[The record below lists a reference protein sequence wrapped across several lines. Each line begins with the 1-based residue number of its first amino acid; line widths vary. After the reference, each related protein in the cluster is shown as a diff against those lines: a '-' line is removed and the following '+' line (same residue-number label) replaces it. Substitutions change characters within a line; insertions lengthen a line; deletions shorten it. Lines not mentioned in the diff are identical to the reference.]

1 MKNILTEFLNQY
13 KSNKNDLKTHARIG
27 NKDLNIYGGSY
38 NLNYNNQE
46 EFNKFTKIYISQVIK
61 KSKHEYLTELQD
73 RENGNAILIDLD
85 FKIKKEISER
95 FLDEAVGLEI
105 IELYVQNLI
114 KYFDIENG
122 DSFNVYLSMKDDLN
136 YDNEDYNKD
145 GMHIQINLNMEH
157 QEQLFLRKKVMKEIN
172 ENIFTPSGWWN
183 HFENDLN
190 DIFDQSISS
199 GKTGWLCF
207 KSRKPGGK
215 PYKLVNKFKV
225 TVDDVDNDDFTFEEI
240 TVKREDE
247 PEIFKELLIRNQN
260 HKKIK
265 LKEEFKKELESK
277 PKKAQNKIIIKKATV
292 GSSLIMQN
300 FKNIYSEEQCDN
312 MIDIILENE
321 LNVNKIE
328 EVSKYLMNCIG
339 REYYDPYAEWIRIMW
354 ALKNIDPMLYPFF
367 LKWSAQSEKF
377 DWNDSNNIDKIMELW
392 EKAENKGLTEGTI
405 RYIARKSNPEMYIDI
420 RNKSTDY
427 LISKTLEGGGT
438 DFDIAQLIKHLMFD
452 QYRCTS
458 IKSNYWKEF
467 KNHRWYD
474 SECGTGLRQKFSDRI
489 SPLYLK
495 KQQQVMERIRD
506 DDNMTTETQNTL
518 TTEAAIYNK
527 ISLRLRDSS
536 KKNNLMVESK
546 QLHYDPELESKL
558 DENPYL
564 LCFKNGVYDFEQK
577 KFREGIPEDYISKCT
592 DINYV
597 EIDENNVDHLTIMQ
611 EIKTFM
617 AQLFPNEKRRKY
629 MWDHLASSLLGV
641 NTNQTFNIY
650 TGVGSNGKSVLVK
663 LFGMV
668 LGKYKGTVPISLIT
682 QKRLGIGG
690 TSSEVAQLKGIR
702 YAVMNEPSKGD
713 VINEG
718 IMKEITGGDPIQAR
732 ELYKQSITFIP
743 QFNLTCCTNTLFD
756 IRSNDEGTWRRI
768 RVVEFESKFVDNPST
783 NPNDYEFK
791 KDKTLEN
798 KFKSW
803 APIFAS
809 MLIGIVNETGGEVKD
824 CPEVLAA
831 SNMYR
836 EDQDNFAKF
845 IKEKIRPFKFDPER
859 PNKKDSKISKT
870 NIINEFKEWWKVF
883 QPGVKPP
890 KAQELVDYLNIKL
903 GPYKNRGWKG
913 YEIIPEEYIDDDEDF

>member
-1 MKNILTEFLNQY
+1 MKNILTEFLNQH

-27 NKDLNIYGGSY
+27 NKDLKIYGGIY
-38 NLNYNNQE
+38 NLNYNNE
-46 EFNKFTKIYISQVIK
+46 KDFDKFVKIYTSQVVK
-61 KSKHEYLTELQD
+61 KNKHEYLTELQD

-85 FKIKKEISER
+85 YRIKKEESER
-95 FLDEAVGLEI
+95 FLDESVGTEI
-105 IELYVQNLI
+105 IEGYIMKLI
-114 KYFDIENG
+114 EYFDIENG
-122 DSFNVYLSMKDDLN
+122 DSFNVYLLMKDDMN
-136 YDNEDYNKD
+136 YENDDYNKD
-145 GMHIQINLNMEH
+145 GMHIQINLNMQH
-157 QEQLFLRKKVMKEIN
+157 SEQLFLRKKTMKYID
-172 ENIFTPSGWWN
+172 ENIFTPSGWWDK
-183 HFENDLN
+183 FENDLN
-190 DIFDQSISS
+190 DIFDKSISA
-199 GKTGWLCF
+199 GTTGWLCY

-215 PYKLVNKFKV
+215 PYKLVNKFLITIDNV
-225 TVDDVDNDDFTFEEI
+225 EDNDFTIEEI

-265 LKEEFKKELESK
+265 LKEQYKSELESK
-277 PKKAQNKIIIKKATV
+277 PKKAVNKIIIKKSTV
-292 GSSLIMQN
+292 GSSLIIQN
-300 FKNIYSEEQCDN
+300 FKNIYSEEQCNN

-328 EVSKYLMNCIG
+328 EVYKYLMECIG
-339 REYYDPYAEWIRIMW
+339 IEYYEPYPEWIRILW
-354 ALKNIDPMLYPFF
+354 ALKSIDPMLYPFF
-367 LKWSAQSEKF
+367 LKWSSQSDKF
-377 DWNDSNNIDKIMELW
+377 NWDDHNNIDSIMELW
-392 EKAENKGLTEGTI
+392 DKAENKGLTEGTI
-405 RYIARKSNPEMYIDI
+405 RYIARKSNPESYINI

-427 LISKTLEGGGT
+427 LIGRTLEGGGT
-438 DFDIAQLIKHLMFD
+438 DFDIALLIKHLMFD

-458 IKSNYWKEF
+458 IKSNFWKEF
-467 KNHRWYD
+467 KNHRWHD

-489 SPLYLK
+489 SPLYLR
-495 KQQQVMERIRD
+495 KQQEVMERIRD
-506 DDNMTTETQNTL
+506 DDNMSTETQNAL

-536 KKNNLMVESK
+536 KKNNLMTESK
-546 QLHYDPELESKL
+546 QLHYDPLLDSKL
-558 DENPYL
+558 DENPHL

-592 DINYV
+592 NINYV
-597 EIDENNVDHLTIMQ
+597 EIDENNPDHLTKMQ
-611 EIKTFM
+611 EIHTFM

-629 MWDHLASSLLGV
+629 MWEHLASSLLGT

-650 TGVGSNGKSVLVK
+650 TGVGSNGKSVLVT

-668 LGKYKGTVPISLIT
+668 LGDYKGTVPISLIT

-768 RVVEFESKFVDNPST
+768 RVVEFESKFSDNPST
-783 NPNDYEFK
+783 DPKDNEFK
-791 KDKTLEN
+791 KDKSLKN
-798 KFKSW
+798 KFAGW
-803 APIFAS
+803 APILAS
-809 MLIGIVNETGGEVKD
+809 MLIKIANDTGGVVAD
-824 CPEVLAA
+824 CEEVLAA

-903 GPYKNRGWKG
+903 GAYKNRGWKG

>member
-46 EFNKFTKIYISQVIK
+46 EFNQFTKIYISQVIK

-85 FKIKKEISER
+85 FKIKKEVSER
-95 FLDEAVGLEI
+95 FLDEAIGVEI
-105 IELYVQNLI
+105 IEIYASNLI

-122 DSFNVYLSMKDDLN
+122 DSFNVYLSMKDDMN

-145 GMHIQINLNMEH
+145 GMHIQINLNMQH
-157 QEQLFLRKKVMKEIN
+157 DQQLFLRKKVMKEIN

-225 TVDDVDNDDFTFEEI
+225 TVDDIDNDDFTFEEI

-597 EIDENNVDHLTIMQ
+597 EIDENNPDHLTIMQ

-798 KFKSW
+798 KFKNW